1 MRSRKE
7 ELYIIYLEFIK
18 IYFFIDQV
26 PGEQKFIKNEYAWQ
40 LYCLLIYVYTSY
52 ILERNMYAWIQ
63 SLFQMKK

>member
-26 PGEQKFIKNEYAWQ
+26 PGKQKFIKNEYA
-40 LYCLLIYVYTSY
+40 
-52 ILERNMYAWIQ
+52 
-63 SLFQMKK
+63 